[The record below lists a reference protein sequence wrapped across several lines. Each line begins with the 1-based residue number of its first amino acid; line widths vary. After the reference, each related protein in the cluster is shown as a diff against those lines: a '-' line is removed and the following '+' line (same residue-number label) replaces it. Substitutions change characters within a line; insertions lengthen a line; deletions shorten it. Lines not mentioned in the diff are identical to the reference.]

1 MQISSLS
8 FRAFLIALLIHL
20 LIFSMFFLSYYD
32 ATDKRKKS
40 EEKKITIRLADSSI
54 LAPILPS
61 GSVYDSVG
69 FQRSHSGE
77 WKREEK
83 PKKEENPS
91 IIETPPSDKFFP
103 EPPQQ
108 VHEELSIPSGR
119 VMHLIER
126 HYGDIFE
133 ELSLEEQKYIIE
145 NIVTIHRID
154 RRIGNALL
162 SDKPPN
168 MFRDGDSN
176 FVEMYL
182 YPDGTIS
189 DITII
194 DEQSHKALDEL
205 TMETVEKSYSSYPRP
220 NQKTLIRLHT
230 RIQRGR

>member
-1 MQISSLS
+1 MGAYNNFMRYSSSS

-40 EEKKITIRLADSSI
+40 QEKKITIRLADSSI
-54 LAPILPS
+54 VSPLFQPSPSQSTPPKSPI
-61 GSVYDSVG
+61 
-69 FQRSHSGE
+69 
-77 WKREEK
+77 K
-83 PKKEENPS
+83 PKKEEKAS
-91 IIETPPSDKFFP
+91 IIETPSTDKLPS
-103 EPPQQ
+103 ESSQQ
-108 VHEELSIPSGR
+108 AYEELPIPSGR

-230 RIQRGR
+230 RIQRGK